1 MALQC
6 QWDAG
11 QAKDSSRDYA
21 NYVTVC
27 INRCP
32 RRLFEHTPLSV
43 SLPISLFL
51 PLPKLCCAASSM
63 THKVACCGAINYQQA
78 SSLVLKR
85 LTIEVSPS
93 PWPSLPLP
101 SACHSHSTFKKLN
114 ATKCS
119 CLMETLDGLAAA
131 RWSLSSPPPLE
142 RCSIA
147 CPLLWAYLKQAKQ
160 QFSSS
165 SRVFLARPRLK
176 CAA

>member
-11 QAKDSSRDYA
+11 QARDSSRDYA

-85 LTIEVSPS
+85 LTIEVVPS

-131 RWSLSSPPPLE
+131 RWSLSSLLPPPL
-142 RCSIA
+142 A
-147 CPLLWAYLKQAKQ
+147 LLHCVSFVVGISEAGQAT
-160 QFSSS
+160 
-165 SRVFLARPRLK
+165 VFVLRPRLS
-176 CAA
+176 CASSS